1 MRRGPVRNCGVR
13 YPLRMIALCLLL
25 PLTALADGRPS
36 AMPPRPLRYVT
47 VAPAES
53 LAVQLPPDDSTAD
66 ARVVLLTGV
75 LGSAFSMRYVT
86 ADLAARGLAVAVIDP
101 LGMGASSR
109 PATADY
115 SLEAQAA
122 RVLVVL
128 DSLRWSRVV
137 LAGQGTS
144 ATIALRV
151 AARAPHRVAG
161 VVSIAGGPVASQRTE
176 GISLALRAGPLLNT
190 PPGRALARR
199 HFRRAL
205 RARAVHDDWVTPE
218 VERAYVA
225 PLLADLPRALRA
237 LKAMGASEEPKALE
251 TALARVTVP
260 VRVLVGRVARPGAPT
275 AAQLAL
281 LGRHL
286 RDVRIDSLADNGVL
300 LHEEA
305 PGAVARGIADLAEG
319 RDTLVRNE

>member
-1 MRRGPVRNCGVR
+1 VRIYSVRIPVRA
-13 YPLRMIALCLLL
+13 LALCSLV

-36 AMPPRPLRYVT
+36 AVSPRPLRHVT

-53 LAVQLPPDDSTAD
+53 LAVQRPPKDAPAD
-66 ARVVLLTGV
+66 ARVVLVTGV
-75 LGSAFSMRYVT
+75 LGSAFSMRHVT
-86 ADLAARGLAVAVIDP
+86 AALTARGLAVAVIDP

-128 DSLRWSRVV
+128 DSLRWPRVV

-144 ATIALRV
+144 ATIALRA

-161 VVSIAGGPVASQRTE
+161 VVSIAGGPVASQRTD
-176 GISLALRAGPLLNT
+176 GLGLALRAGPLLNT

-199 HFRRAL
+199 HFGRAL
-205 RARAVHDDWVTPE
+205 RARAVRDDWVTPD

-237 LKAMGASEEPKALE
+237 LEAMGASAEPTALE
-251 TALARVTVP
+251 VILARVTVP

-275 AAQLAL
+275 DAQLAL
-281 LGRHL
+281 LVRHL
-286 RDVRIDSLADNGVL
+286 RDVRIDSLADSGVL

-305 PGAVARGIADLAEG
+305 PGAVARGIAALVEG
-319 RDTLVRNE
+319 GDAPVRDD